1 MKSSVKSTYNYNIL
15 NLTTFN
21 NNSGVRNTGMSKKRK
36 RTNNTLSGEV
46 ENSSD
51 KSEHIESDF
60 RNKVSNFSDKF
71 RTNGEKT
78 NATTASQN
86 AALGKVGD
94 KVKTISTIGE
104 KSSASSESDPN
115 TNNIS
120 KSGDKKVEKTSD
132 AGVKDGLGTTLF
144 SVGDSIGLGGD
155 LSRFSVDL
163 AKEVKVTNG
172 IKLKEKLNGALQNG
186 INDLGKRA
194 KIRAI
199 GTDFV
204 NDHLALNCDKTAKP
218 EKIKTDRLAISCDN
232 VNPVKE
238 LDTLR
243 NGDKERFFF
252 TTSLFS
258 LSHKIDKTKVSQNE
272 LSSVN
277 QSNPKEYGEKV
288 DEIIKNRSSAFD
300 ESQAEKTNTINSNV
314 NSNVKNTMDDIS
326 NLEKY
331 HKKHSSP
338 PNKDKVNVKKIVSID
353 QILNRNLDMNRN
365 KIVETE
371 WKIDGTNGRIVEKSP
386 KIIEA
391 NVKYVENAK
400 SVESNTKIV
409 ERSTNN
415 VKSNMGRS
423 DLKRKIV
430 DEYEFTDDEMGPN
443 ENSAKKSTP
452 LCKEKFG
459 LFNGGLRRIE
469 RTDTVSLRVVDII
482 RNGDKETIDDDLAA
496 ATNGK
501 VDSRKVGT
509 TNGIVEISKCE
520 PDKSSEVVKVDLNK
534 NKCKID
540 HMNGYVP
547 IETSLVNGSN
557 DIAKNAKQRTQSL
570 QKFRK
575 IFHSKNAVSNVTSS
589 HGANSL
595 SKIDEICNKL
605 TKTSKENHSL
615 NIGKAIKAPLPGNE
629 EVNPK
634 GVDGYNKESIG
645 NRNIDLNKFDSHVSS
660 RDDANAKRVID
671 IIEPN
676 KTAVFENDQLLEI
689 KAKEINGNKNVETN
703 SPVLEKEPRGNPA
716 VERLNQDIR
725 KDELKR
731 ELKEFEEESDNRP
744 TEHVDTKVANAET
757 VPSDLKKEN
766 EGDASNVD
774 TAIDVK
780 KEVEESDGHIEE
792 TAEGNVVD
800 ATVVKT
806 DVGSDEDSVLFST
819 TPPINPPS
827 HRQDLPPP
835 TGSTPQ
841 APPPN
846 GLPHHAES
854 HHAGHHAPPGGHL
867 GPPGHGNHHAGGASL
882 APPIH
887 GPPPP
892 PSKTGPA
899 PEPPP
904 GGSAVSGGGYHT
916 QGGVP
921 VPGNKHPPP
930 AAHPHYPPPQ
940 MMNGPGPP
948 PLGAPSTL
956 PPSSQPSHPPR
967 LPPTSSLPPPT
978 AHPLGL
984 THPHL
989 ANGYYPPGAPYPPSY
1004 YPYPGS
1010 GSGGSGVLPPA
1021 TPQGYGG
1028 SPSQPVGPPP
1038 AGQQPHGYVP
1048 PPPALYAP
1056 YSSTPYLSSS
1066 HSSSRLTSRSP
1077 QTPASSHLKS
1087 SAPPPPPQPPPT
1099 SLPSSHPPNPT
1110 SHAPIHASLPHAS
1123 TAQHPSSGLP
1133 HPSNVSH
1140 ASTLPHGSSGLPHPS
1155 TGLSHPP
1162 SGLPHPSSG
1171 IPHTST
1177 LPHGSSGLPHASS
1190 GLTHS
1195 STATSQ
1201 AASHGRMLHSPHD
1214 MSPSRSGDNSYS
1226 SSVSSLS
1233 RSSSGLPPAI
1243 RHTPPPVSS
1252 QSVSAPPSG
1261 GVGVPLSSSL
1271 AFSKPPSVSSTPPV
1285 WVSTSSG
1292 VSSSSPLSSVMRSS
1306 PAPSTLSRTPTYLP
1320 PMDTPTPVSQPYQA
1334 PPYLPPGS
1342 QAPPTS
1348 YGSQAPPTSYAGS
1361 QPPTSYGSQ
1370 VPPTSYPPSQTT
1382 PSYIPPSAT
1391 QTPPTSY
1398 LPAVSSQPPYPSVTQ
1413 TTPSYLG
1420 PQATPTSVAPSVQPP
1435 PGAPPPPTQPPTNPN
1450 PFSAES
1456 LFQTN
1461 HTDLLR
1467 RELDSR
1473 FLASSQDVHHHRGA
1487 PYSLRT
1493 EMHHHQHQHTHV
1505 HQHAPLMPP
1514 PPGAAALYPPTHLF
1528 KDIPKLGAGVDSPF
1542 YRHSLALSTY
1552 PPGFGLHPGLTPT
1565 PTATPFAPPN
1575 QYTSF
1580 TPKQLT
1586 EPPKPKPMKTGKWNA
1601 MHVRI
1606 AWEIYNHQQKA
1617 MAVESKGLKP
1627 SLPSASDLLRPPS
1640 HLLPSA
1646 APRPPHP
1653 YDSPGGPA
1661 PPLPPHSAASVLASP
1676 FSSLNMFGRYGPSVP
1691 TFPPLSSFPSSPLTD
1706 PWARLQASRPLAGHP
1721 GGYTTPAP
1729 PAPTPSAPWSLKP
1742 DPVELE
1748 REKERERERER
1759 EKERIRERERVRRE
1773 EKQRRL
1779 MQQQQAQAA
1788 QQKSAAAAAAAV
1800 AASQSLHRD
1809 RSPLRSDPTASLSGV
1824 PGSMLSSKGDDD
1836 VMMQMSRGLL
1846 SPYLSRVPPVAS
1858 ATGRLGSGVGGVGAH
1873 LHPSSRGPYPPP
1885 PSPWDPYRYDPLRY
1899 NPLMAVAFQ
1908 REEEERA
1915 KLFGAPFAPPA
1926 AHHMRSGPPG
1936 KVPSPASRLMSGPSP
1951 ADIKKEETT
1960 PAGSG
1965 R

>member
-36 RTNNTLSGEV
+36 RTNNSTLSGEV

-115 TNNIS
+115 TNNIN
-120 KSGDKKVEKTSD
+120 KRGDKKVEKTSD
-132 AGVKDGLGTTLF
+132 AGVKDGLETTLC
-144 SVGDSIGLGGD
+144 DSIGLGGD
-155 LSRFSVDL
+155 LNRFSVDL

-272 LSSVN
+272 MSSVN

-300 ESQAEKTNTINSNV
+300 ESQAEKTNTINSKV

-371 WKIDGTNGRIVEKSP
+371 WKIDGTNRRIVEKSP
-386 KIIEA
+386 KSIET

-501 VDSRKVGT
+501 VESSKVGT
-509 TNGIVEISKCE
+509 TNGKVEISKCE
-520 PDKSSEVVKVDLNK
+520 PDKSSEVVKEMIVDLNK

-540 HMNGYVP
+540 HMNGYVS

-575 IFHSKNAVSNVTSS
+575 IFHSKNAVSIVTSS

-645 NRNIDLNKFDSHVSS
+645 NRNIDLNKFDSDVSS
-660 RDDANAKRVID
+660 RDDADAKRVID
-671 IIEPN
+671 IIGPN
-676 KTAVFENDQLLEI
+676 KTAVFENDQSLEI
-689 KAKEINGNKNVETN
+689 KAKEINANILNNIKIAENVETN
-703 SPVLEKEPRGNPA
+703 SPVLEKEPRDSPA
-716 VERLNQDIR
+716 VERSNQDIK
-725 KDELKR
+725 KDELKK

-806 DVGSDEDSVLFST
+806 DVVNMSVLF
-819 TPPINPPS
+819 
-827 HRQDLPPP
+827 
-835 TGSTPQ
+835 
-841 APPPN
+841 
-846 GLPHHAES
+846 
-854 HHAGHHAPPGGHL
+854 
-867 GPPGHGNHHAGGASL
+867 
-882 APPIH
+882 
-887 GPPPP
+887 
-892 PSKTGPA
+892 
-899 PEPPP
+899 
-904 GGSAVSGGGYHT
+904 
-916 QGGVP
+916 
-921 VPGNKHPPP
+921 
-930 AAHPHYPPPQ
+930 
-940 MMNGPGPP
+940 
-948 PLGAPSTL
+948 TL
-956 PPSSQPSHPPR
+956 YVC
-967 LPPTSSLPPPT
+967 TSSIVLF
-978 AHPLGL
+978 
-984 THPHL
+984 
-989 ANGYYPPGAPYPPSY
+989 
-1004 YPYPGS
+1004 GS
-1010 GSGGSGVLPPA
+1010 E
-1021 TPQGYGG
+1021 
-1028 SPSQPVGPPP
+1028 
-1038 AGQQPHGYVP
+1038 
-1048 PPPALYAP
+1048 
-1056 YSSTPYLSSS
+1056 
-1066 HSSSRLTSRSP
+1066 
-1077 QTPASSHLKS
+1077 
-1087 SAPPPPPQPPPT
+1087 
-1099 SLPSSHPPNPT
+1099 
-1110 SHAPIHASLPHAS
+1110 
-1123 TAQHPSSGLP
+1123 
-1133 HPSNVSH
+1133 
-1140 ASTLPHGSSGLPHPS
+1140 
-1155 TGLSHPP
+1155 
-1162 SGLPHPSSG
+1162 
-1171 IPHTST
+1171 
-1177 LPHGSSGLPHASS
+1177 
-1190 GLTHS
+1190 
-1195 STATSQ
+1195 
-1201 AASHGRMLHSPHD
+1201 
-1214 MSPSRSGDNSYS
+1214 
-1226 SSVSSLS
+1226 
-1233 RSSSGLPPAI
+1233 
-1243 RHTPPPVSS
+1243 
-1252 QSVSAPPSG
+1252 
-1261 GVGVPLSSSL
+1261 
-1271 AFSKPPSVSSTPPV
+1271 
-1285 WVSTSSG
+1285 
-1292 VSSSSPLSSVMRSS
+1292 VMR
-1306 PAPSTLSRTPTYLP
+1306 P
-1320 PMDTPTPVSQPYQA
+1320 
-1334 PPYLPPGS
+1334 
-1342 QAPPTS
+1342 
-1348 YGSQAPPTSYAGS
+1348 
-1361 QPPTSYGSQ
+1361 
-1370 VPPTSYPPSQTT
+1370 
-1382 PSYIPPSAT
+1382 
-1391 QTPPTSY
+1391 
-1398 LPAVSSQPPYPSVTQ
+1398 
-1413 TTPSYLG
+1413 
-1420 PQATPTSVAPSVQPP
+1420 
-1435 PGAPPPPTQPPTNPN
+1435 
-1450 PFSAES
+1450 
-1456 LFQTN
+1456 
-1461 HTDLLR
+1461 
-1467 RELDSR
+1467 
-1473 FLASSQDVHHHRGA
+1473 
-1487 PYSLRT
+1487 
-1493 EMHHHQHQHTHV
+1493 
-1505 HQHAPLMPP
+1505 
-1514 PPGAAALYPPTHLF
+1514 
-1528 KDIPKLGAGVDSPF
+1528 
-1542 YRHSLALSTY
+1542 
-1552 PPGFGLHPGLTPT
+1552 
-1565 PTATPFAPPN
+1565 
-1575 QYTSF
+1575 
-1580 TPKQLT
+1580 
-1586 EPPKPKPMKTGKWNA
+1586 
-1601 MHVRI
+1601 
-1606 AWEIYNHQQKA
+1606 
-1617 MAVESKGLKP
+1617 
-1627 SLPSASDLLRPPS
+1627 
-1640 HLLPSA
+1640 
-1646 APRPPHP
+1646 
-1653 YDSPGGPA
+1653 
-1661 PPLPPHSAASVLASP
+1661 
-1676 FSSLNMFGRYGPSVP
+1676 
-1691 TFPPLSSFPSSPLTD
+1691 
-1706 PWARLQASRPLAGHP
+1706 
-1721 GGYTTPAP
+1721 
-1729 PAPTPSAPWSLKP
+1729 
-1742 DPVELE
+1742 
-1748 REKERERERER
+1748 
-1759 EKERIRERERVRRE
+1759 
-1773 EKQRRL
+1773 
-1779 MQQQQAQAA
+1779 
-1788 QQKSAAAAAAAV
+1788 
-1800 AASQSLHRD
+1800 
-1809 RSPLRSDPTASLSGV
+1809 
-1824 PGSMLSSKGDDD
+1824 
-1836 VMMQMSRGLL
+1836 
-1846 SPYLSRVPPVAS
+1846 
-1858 ATGRLGSGVGGVGAH
+1858 
-1873 LHPSSRGPYPPP
+1873 
-1885 PSPWDPYRYDPLRY
+1885 
-1899 NPLMAVAFQ
+1899 
-1908 REEEERA
+1908 
-1915 KLFGAPFAPPA
+1915 
-1926 AHHMRSGPPG
+1926 
-1936 KVPSPASRLMSGPSP
+1936 
-1951 ADIKKEETT
+1951 
-1960 PAGSG
+1960 
-1965 R
+1965 

>member
-1 MKSSVKSTYNYNIL
+1 MKGSVKSTYNYVL

-21 NNSGVRNTGMSKKRK
+21 NNSGVRNSGMSKKRK

-60 RNKVSNFSDKF
+60 RNKVSNFGDKF

-115 TNNIS
+115 SNNID

-132 AGVKDGLGTTLF
+132 AGVKDGLETTLF

-272 LSSVN
+272 MSSVN

-415 VKSNMGRS
+415 VKSNRGRS

-509 TNGIVEISKCE
+509 TNGKVEISKCE
-520 PDKSSEVVKVDLNK
+520 PDKSSEVVKEMIVDLNK

-540 HMNGYVP
+540 NMNGYVP
-547 IETSLVNGSN
+547 IESSLVNGSN

-615 NIGKAIKAPLPGNE
+615 DIGKVIKAPLPGNE

-634 GVDGYNKESIG
+634 GVNRYNKESIG
-645 NRNIDLNKFDSHVSS
+645 NRNIDLNKFDSDVSS

-676 KTAVFENDQLLEI
+676 KTAVFENDQSLEI
-689 KAKEINGNKNVETN
+689 KAKEINANILNNIKIVENVETN
-703 SPVLEKEPRGNPA
+703 SPVLEKEPRDSSA
-716 VERLNQDIR
+716 VDRLNQDIK
-725 KDELKR
+725 KDELKK

-744 TEHVDTKVANAET
+744 TEHVDTKVENAET

-780 KEVEESDGHIEE
+780 EDVEESDGHIEE
-792 TAEGNVVD
+792 TAKGNVVD

-806 DVGSDEDSVLFST
+806 DVVNMSVLFT
-819 TPPINPPS
+819 
-827 HRQDLPPP
+827 LF
-835 TGSTPQ
+835 
-841 APPPN
+841 
-846 GLPHHAES
+846 
-854 HHAGHHAPPGGHL
+854 
-867 GPPGHGNHHAGGASL
+867 
-882 APPIH
+882 
-887 GPPPP
+887 
-892 PSKTGPA
+892 
-899 PEPPP
+899 
-904 GGSAVSGGGYHT
+904 
-916 QGGVP
+916 
-921 VPGNKHPPP
+921 
-930 AAHPHYPPPQ
+930 
-940 MMNGPGPP
+940 MNR
-948 PLGAPSTL
+948 TL
-956 PPSSQPSHPPR
+956 
-967 LPPTSSLPPPT
+967 
-978 AHPLGL
+978 
-984 THPHL
+984 
-989 ANGYYPPGAPYPPSY
+989 
-1004 YPYPGS
+1004 
-1010 GSGGSGVLPPA
+1010 
-1021 TPQGYGG
+1021 
-1028 SPSQPVGPPP
+1028 
-1038 AGQQPHGYVP
+1038 YV
-1048 PPPALYAP
+1048 
-1056 YSSTPYLSSS
+1056 
-1066 HSSSRLTSRSP
+1066 
-1077 QTPASSHLKS
+1077 
-1087 SAPPPPPQPPPT
+1087 
-1099 SLPSSHPPNPT
+1099 
-1110 SHAPIHASLPHAS
+1110 
-1123 TAQHPSSGLP
+1123 
-1133 HPSNVSH
+1133 
-1140 ASTLPHGSSGLPHPS
+1140 
-1155 TGLSHPP
+1155 
-1162 SGLPHPSSG
+1162 
-1171 IPHTST
+1171 
-1177 LPHGSSGLPHASS
+1177 
-1190 GLTHS
+1190 
-1195 STATSQ
+1195 
-1201 AASHGRMLHSPHD
+1201 
-1214 MSPSRSGDNSYS
+1214 
-1226 SSVSSLS
+1226 
-1233 RSSSGLPPAI
+1233 
-1243 RHTPPPVSS
+1243 
-1252 QSVSAPPSG
+1252 
-1261 GVGVPLSSSL
+1261 
-1271 AFSKPPSVSSTPPV
+1271 
-1285 WVSTSSG
+1285 
-1292 VSSSSPLSSVMRSS
+1292 
-1306 PAPSTLSRTPTYLP
+1306 
-1320 PMDTPTPVSQPYQA
+1320 
-1334 PPYLPPGS
+1334 
-1342 QAPPTS
+1342 
-1348 YGSQAPPTSYAGS
+1348 
-1361 QPPTSYGSQ
+1361 
-1370 VPPTSYPPSQTT
+1370 
-1382 PSYIPPSAT
+1382 
-1391 QTPPTSY
+1391 
-1398 LPAVSSQPPYPSVTQ
+1398 
-1413 TTPSYLG
+1413 
-1420 PQATPTSVAPSVQPP
+1420 
-1435 PGAPPPPTQPPTNPN
+1435 
-1450 PFSAES
+1450 
-1456 LFQTN
+1456 
-1461 HTDLLR
+1461 
-1467 RELDSR
+1467 
-1473 FLASSQDVHHHRGA
+1473 
-1487 PYSLRT
+1487 
-1493 EMHHHQHQHTHV
+1493 
-1505 HQHAPLMPP
+1505 
-1514 PPGAAALYPPTHLF
+1514 
-1528 KDIPKLGAGVDSPF
+1528 
-1542 YRHSLALSTY
+1542 
-1552 PPGFGLHPGLTPT
+1552 
-1565 PTATPFAPPN
+1565 
-1575 QYTSF
+1575 
-1580 TPKQLT
+1580 
-1586 EPPKPKPMKTGKWNA
+1586 
-1601 MHVRI
+1601 
-1606 AWEIYNHQQKA
+1606 
-1617 MAVESKGLKP
+1617 
-1627 SLPSASDLLRPPS
+1627 
-1640 HLLPSA
+1640 LLPL
-1646 APRPPHP
+1646 
-1653 YDSPGGPA
+1653 YC
-1661 PPLPPHSAASVLASP
+1661 L
-1676 FSSLNMFGRYGPSVP
+1676 
-1691 TFPPLSSFPSSPLTD
+1691 
-1706 PWARLQASRPLAGHP
+1706 
-1721 GGYTTPAP
+1721 
-1729 PAPTPSAPWSLKP
+1729 
-1742 DPVELE
+1742 
-1748 REKERERERER
+1748 
-1759 EKERIRERERVRRE
+1759 VRR
-1773 EKQRRL
+1773 
-1779 MQQQQAQAA
+1779 
-1788 QQKSAAAAAAAV
+1788 
-1800 AASQSLHRD
+1800 
-1809 RSPLRSDPTASLSGV
+1809 
-1824 PGSMLSSKGDDD
+1824 
-1836 VMMQMSRGLL
+1836 
-1846 SPYLSRVPPVAS
+1846 
-1858 ATGRLGSGVGGVGAH
+1858 
-1873 LHPSSRGPYPPP
+1873 
-1885 PSPWDPYRYDPLRY
+1885 
-1899 NPLMAVAFQ
+1899 
-1908 REEEERA
+1908 
-1915 KLFGAPFAPPA
+1915 
-1926 AHHMRSGPPG
+1926 
-1936 KVPSPASRLMSGPSP
+1936 
-1951 ADIKKEETT
+1951 
-1960 PAGSG
+1960 
-1965 R
+1965 

>member
-1 MKSSVKSTYNYNIL
+1 M
-15 NLTTFN
+15 
-21 NNSGVRNTGMSKKRK
+21 
-36 RTNNTLSGEV
+36 
-46 ENSSD
+46 
-51 KSEHIESDF
+51 
-60 RNKVSNFSDKF
+60 
-71 RTNGEKT
+71 
-78 NATTASQN
+78 
-86 AALGKVGD
+86 LGKEGCN
-94 KVKTISTIGE
+94 VK
-104 KSSASSESDPN
+104 
-115 TNNIS
+115 
-120 KSGDKKVEKTSD
+120 
-132 AGVKDGLGTTLF
+132 L
-144 SVGDSIGLGGD
+144 LGG
-155 LSRFSVDL
+155 
-163 AKEVKVTNG
+163 
-172 IKLKEKLNGALQNG
+172 
-186 INDLGKRA
+186 
-194 KIRAI
+194 
-199 GTDFV
+199 
-204 NDHLALNCDKTAKP
+204 
-218 EKIKTDRLAISCDN
+218 
-232 VNPVKE
+232 
-238 LDTLR
+238 
-243 NGDKERFFF
+243 
-252 TTSLFS
+252 
-258 LSHKIDKTKVSQNE
+258 
-272 LSSVN
+272 
-277 QSNPKEYGEKV
+277 
-288 DEIIKNRSSAFD
+288 
-300 ESQAEKTNTINSNV
+300 
-314 NSNVKNTMDDIS
+314 
-326 NLEKY
+326 
-331 HKKHSSP
+331 
-338 PNKDKVNVKKIVSID
+338 
-353 QILNRNLDMNRN
+353 
-365 KIVETE
+365 
-371 WKIDGTNGRIVEKSP
+371 
-386 KIIEA
+386 
-391 NVKYVENAK
+391 
-400 SVESNTKIV
+400 
-409 ERSTNN
+409 
-415 VKSNMGRS
+415 
-423 DLKRKIV
+423 
-430 DEYEFTDDEMGPN
+430 
-443 ENSAKKSTP
+443 
-452 LCKEKFG
+452 
-459 LFNGGLRRIE
+459 GG
-469 RTDTVSLRVVDII
+469 
-482 RNGDKETIDDDLAA
+482 
-496 ATNGK
+496 
-501 VDSRKVGT
+501 DSRKVGT

-806 DVGSDEDSVLFST
+806 DVKVYTLLCVSSKWWELSFTGCHSHSKVGELQVQVL
-819 TPPINPPS
+819 
-827 HRQDLPPP
+827 
-835 TGSTPQ
+835 
-841 APPPN
+841 APPP
-846 GLPHHAES
+846 PS
-854 HHAGHHAPPGGHL
+854 PPLCGV
-867 GPPGHGNHHAGGASL
+867 A
-882 APPIH
+882 
-887 GPPPP
+887 PPPP
-892 PSKTGPA
+892 PSP
-899 PEPPP
+899 
-904 GGSAVSGGGYHT
+904 
-916 QGGVP
+916 
-921 VPGNKHPPP
+921 
-930 AAHPHYPPPQ
+930 
-940 MMNGPGPP
+940 
-948 PLGAPSTL
+948 
-956 PPSSQPSHPPR
+956 
-967 LPPTSSLPPPT
+967 
-978 AHPLGL
+978 
-984 THPHL
+984 
-989 ANGYYPPGAPYPPSY
+989 
-1004 YPYPGS
+1004 
-1010 GSGGSGVLPPA
+1010 
-1021 TPQGYGG
+1021 
-1028 SPSQPVGPPP
+1028 
-1038 AGQQPHGYVP
+1038 
-1048 PPPALYAP
+1048 
-1056 YSSTPYLSSS
+1056 
-1066 HSSSRLTSRSP
+1066 
-1077 QTPASSHLKS
+1077 
-1087 SAPPPPPQPPPT
+1087 APPPI
-1099 SLPSSHPPNPT
+1099 PS
-1110 SHAPIHASLPHAS
+1110 
-1123 TAQHPSSGLP
+1123 
-1133 HPSNVSH
+1133 
-1140 ASTLPHGSSGLPHPS
+1140 
-1155 TGLSHPP
+1155 
-1162 SGLPHPSSG
+1162 
-1171 IPHTST
+1171 
-1177 LPHGSSGLPHASS
+1177 
-1190 GLTHS
+1190 
-1195 STATSQ
+1195 
-1201 AASHGRMLHSPHD
+1201 
-1214 MSPSRSGDNSYS
+1214 
-1226 SSVSSLS
+1226 
-1233 RSSSGLPPAI
+1233 
-1243 RHTPPPVSS
+1243 
-1252 QSVSAPPSG
+1252 
-1261 GVGVPLSSSL
+1261 
-1271 AFSKPPSVSSTPPV
+1271 
-1285 WVSTSSG
+1285 
-1292 VSSSSPLSSVMRSS
+1292 
-1306 PAPSTLSRTPTYLP
+1306 LP

-1334 PPYLPPGS
+1334 TPYLPPGS

-1706 PWARLQASRPLAGHP
+1706 PWARRKLRFFS
-1721 GGYTTPAP
+1721 
-1729 PAPTPSAPWSLKP
+1729 S
-1742 DPVELE
+1742 D
-1748 REKERERERER
+1748 
-1759 EKERIRERERVRRE
+1759 
-1773 EKQRRL
+1773 
-1779 MQQQQAQAA
+1779 
-1788 QQKSAAAAAAAV
+1788 QKTKKKKKKKK
-1800 AASQSLHRD
+1800 
-1809 RSPLRSDPTASLSGV
+1809 DPTASLSGV

-1960 PAGSG
+1960 PAGPG

>member
-1 MKSSVKSTYNYNIL
+1 MSKDRKAGWKCIDCKDVKEKEQNKDKDNRNDQNKEKSKKESKNQERDAFNIEMKTMEENGNKLMDYLNSKFQSLENSIKDQKDDVIKAL
-15 NLTTFN
+15 NL
-21 NNSGVRNTGMSKKRK
+21 K
-36 RTNNTLSGEV
+36 
-46 ENSSD
+46 
-51 KSEHIESDF
+51 
-60 RNKVSNFSDKF
+60 
-71 RTNGEKT
+71 
-78 NATTASQN
+78 
-86 AALGKVGD
+86 
-94 KVKTISTIGE
+94 
-104 KSSASSESDPN
+104 
-115 TNNIS
+115 
-120 KSGDKKVEKTSD
+120 
-132 AGVKDGLGTTLF
+132 
-144 SVGDSIGLGGD
+144 
-155 LSRFSVDL
+155 
-163 AKEVKVTNG
+163 
-172 IKLKEKLNGALQNG
+172 
-186 INDLGKRA
+186 
-194 KIRAI
+194 
-199 GTDFV
+199 
-204 NDHLALNCDKTAKP
+204 
-218 EKIKTDRLAISCDN
+218 
-232 VNPVKE
+232 VKE
-238 LDTLR
+238 LEEKLE
-243 NGDKERFFF
+243 ERDQ
-252 TTSLFS
+252 
-258 LSHKIDKTKVSQNE
+258 KIADLE
-272 LSSVN
+272 DRMDFI
-277 QSNPKEYGEKV
+277 E
-288 DEIIKNRSSAFD
+288 NRSR
-300 ESQAEKTNTINSNV
+300 ISNV
-314 NSNVKNTMDDIS
+314 
-326 NLEKY
+326 E
-331 HKKHSSP
+331 
-338 PNKDKVNVKKIVSID
+338 
-353 QILNRNLDMNRN
+353 
-365 KIVETE
+365 
-371 WKIDGTNGRIVEKSP
+371 
-386 KIIEA
+386 
-391 NVKYVENAK
+391 
-400 SVESNTKIV
+400 
-409 ERSTNN
+409 
-415 VKSNMGRS
+415 
-423 DLKRKIV
+423 
-430 DEYEFTDDEMGPN
+430 
-443 ENSAKKSTP
+443 
-452 LCKEKFG
+452 
-459 LFNGGLRRIE
+459 
-469 RTDTVSLRVVDII
+469 I
-482 RNGDKETIDDDLAA
+482 RNMPET
-496 ATNGK
+496 
-501 VDSRKVGT
+501 
-509 TNGIVEISKCE
+509 
-520 PDKSSEVVKVDLNK
+520 K
-534 NKCKID
+534 NED
-540 HMNGYVP
+540 VQF
-547 IETSLVNGSN
+547 LV
-557 DIAKNAKQRTQSL
+557 
-570 QKFRK
+570 
-575 IFHSKNAVSNVTSS
+575 
-589 HGANSL
+589 
-595 SKIDEICNKL
+595 
-605 TKTSKENHSL
+605 
-615 NIGKAIKAPLPGNE
+615 
-629 EVNPK
+629 
-634 GVDGYNKESIG
+634 ESIG
-645 NRNIDLNKFDSHVSS
+645 HTLGISVKEGDIQIAHRVQNRDGS
-660 RDDANAKRVID
+660 
-671 IIEPN
+671 
-676 KTAVFENDQLLEI
+676 
-689 KAKEINGNKNVETN
+689 NKNRPIIAHLGSRYIRNKWLKQYKDYKRNFMPLKLLKQVYYALTQ
-703 SPVLEKEPRGNPA
+703 SVLEYGIIAFGRADQSTIQN
-716 VERLNQDIR
+716 
-725 KDELKR
+725 LK
-731 ELKEFEEESDNRP
+731 
-744 TEHVDTKVANAET
+744 
-757 VPSDLKKEN
+757 
-766 EGDASNVD
+766 
-774 TAIDVK
+774 
-780 KEVEESDGHIEE
+780 
-792 TAEGNVVD
+792 
-800 ATVVKT
+800 
-806 DVGSDEDSVLFST
+806 
-819 TPPINPPS
+819 
-827 HRQDLPPP
+827 
-835 TGSTPQ
+835 
-841 APPPN
+841 
-846 GLPHHAES
+846 
-854 HHAGHHAPPGGHL
+854 
-867 GPPGHGNHHAGGASL
+867 
-882 APPIH
+882 
-887 GPPPP
+887 
-892 PSKTGPA
+892 
-899 PEPPP
+899 
-904 GGSAVSGGGYHT
+904 
-916 QGGVP
+916 
-921 VPGNKHPPP
+921 
-930 AAHPHYPPPQ
+930 
-940 MMNGPGPP
+940 
-948 PLGAPSTL
+948 
-956 PPSSQPSHPPR
+956 
-967 LPPTSSLPPPT
+967 
-978 AHPLGL
+978 
-984 THPHL
+984 
-989 ANGYYPPGAPYPPSY
+989 
-1004 YPYPGS
+1004 
-1010 GSGGSGVLPPA
+1010 
-1021 TPQGYGG
+1021 
-1028 SPSQPVGPPP
+1028 
-1038 AGQQPHGYVP
+1038 
-1048 PPPALYAP
+1048 
-1056 YSSTPYLSSS
+1056 
-1066 HSSSRLTSRSP
+1066 RLTSRSP

-1133 HPSNVSH
+1133 HQSNVSH

-1155 TGLSHPP
+1155 TGLQ
-1162 SGLPHPSSG
+1162 HPSSG

-1214 MSPSRSGDNSYS
+1214 MSPSRGGDNSYS

-1233 RSSSGLPPAI
+1233 RSSSGLPPTI

-1334 PPYLPPGS
+1334 TPYLPPGS

-1706 PWARLQASRPLAGHP
+1706 PWARLQASRPLPGHP

-1960 PAGSG
+1960 PAGPG

>member
-338 PNKDKVNVKKIVSID
+338 PNKDKVNVKKITNTINSNVNSNVKNTMDDISNLEKYHKKHSSPPNKDKVNVKKIVSID
-353 QILNRNLDMNRN
+353 QILNRNLDMNSN

-501 VDSRKVGT
+501 VESSKVGT
-509 TNGIVEISKCE
+509 TNGKVEISKCE
-520 PDKSSEVVKVDLNK
+520 PDKSSEVVKEMIVDLNK

-540 HMNGYVP
+540 NMNGYVP
-547 IETSLVNGSN
+547 IESSLVNGSN

-575 IFHSKNAVSNVTSS
+575 IFHSKNAVSIVTSS

-615 NIGKAIKAPLPGNE
+615 NIGKAVKAPLPGNE

-634 GVDGYNKESIG
+634 GVDRYNKESIE
-645 NRNIDLNKFDSHVSS
+645 NRNIDLNKFDSDVSS
-660 RDDANAKRVID
+660 RDDADAKRVID
-671 IIEPN
+671 IIGPN
-676 KTAVFENDQLLEI
+676 KTAVFENDQSLEI
-689 KAKEINGNKNVETN
+689 KAKEINANILNNIKIAENVETN
-703 SPVLEKEPRGNPA
+703 SPVLEKEPRDSPA
-716 VERLNQDIR
+716 VERSNQDIK
-725 KDELKR
+725 KDELKK

-806 DVGSDEDSVLFST
+806 DV
-819 TPPINPPS
+819 
-827 HRQDLPPP
+827 
-835 TGSTPQ
+835 
-841 APPPN
+841 A
-846 GLPHHAES
+846 
-854 HHAGHHAPPGGHL
+854 
-867 GPPGHGNHHAGGASL
+867 
-882 APPIH
+882 
-887 GPPPP
+887 
-892 PSKTGPA
+892 
-899 PEPPP
+899 
-904 GGSAVSGGGYHT
+904 
-916 QGGVP
+916 
-921 VPGNKHPPP
+921 
-930 AAHPHYPPPQ
+930 
-940 MMNGPGPP
+940 
-948 PLGAPSTL
+948 
-956 PPSSQPSHPPR
+956 
-967 LPPTSSLPPPT
+967 
-978 AHPLGL
+978 
-984 THPHL
+984 
-989 ANGYYPPGAPYPPSY
+989 
-1004 YPYPGS
+1004 
-1010 GSGGSGVLPPA
+1010 
-1021 TPQGYGG
+1021 
-1028 SPSQPVGPPP
+1028 
-1038 AGQQPHGYVP
+1038 YV
-1048 PPPALYAP
+1048 
-1056 YSSTPYLSSS
+1056 
-1066 HSSSRLTSRSP
+1066 
-1077 QTPASSHLKS
+1077 
-1087 SAPPPPPQPPPT
+1087 
-1099 SLPSSHPPNPT
+1099 
-1110 SHAPIHASLPHAS
+1110 
-1123 TAQHPSSGLP
+1123 
-1133 HPSNVSH
+1133 
-1140 ASTLPHGSSGLPHPS
+1140 
-1155 TGLSHPP
+1155 
-1162 SGLPHPSSG
+1162 
-1171 IPHTST
+1171 
-1177 LPHGSSGLPHASS
+1177 
-1190 GLTHS
+1190 
-1195 STATSQ
+1195 
-1201 AASHGRMLHSPHD
+1201 
-1214 MSPSRSGDNSYS
+1214 
-1226 SSVSSLS
+1226 
-1233 RSSSGLPPAI
+1233 
-1243 RHTPPPVSS
+1243 
-1252 QSVSAPPSG
+1252 
-1261 GVGVPLSSSL
+1261 
-1271 AFSKPPSVSSTPPV
+1271 
-1285 WVSTSSG
+1285 
-1292 VSSSSPLSSVMRSS
+1292 
-1306 PAPSTLSRTPTYLP
+1306 
-1320 PMDTPTPVSQPYQA
+1320 
-1334 PPYLPPGS
+1334 
-1342 QAPPTS
+1342 
-1348 YGSQAPPTSYAGS
+1348 
-1361 QPPTSYGSQ
+1361 
-1370 VPPTSYPPSQTT
+1370 
-1382 PSYIPPSAT
+1382 
-1391 QTPPTSY
+1391 
-1398 LPAVSSQPPYPSVTQ
+1398 
-1413 TTPSYLG
+1413 
-1420 PQATPTSVAPSVQPP
+1420 
-1435 PGAPPPPTQPPTNPN
+1435 
-1450 PFSAES
+1450 
-1456 LFQTN
+1456 
-1461 HTDLLR
+1461 
-1467 RELDSR
+1467 
-1473 FLASSQDVHHHRGA
+1473 
-1487 PYSLRT
+1487 
-1493 EMHHHQHQHTHV
+1493 
-1505 HQHAPLMPP
+1505 
-1514 PPGAAALYPPTHLF
+1514 
-1528 KDIPKLGAGVDSPF
+1528 
-1542 YRHSLALSTY
+1542 
-1552 PPGFGLHPGLTPT
+1552 
-1565 PTATPFAPPN
+1565 
-1575 QYTSF
+1575 
-1580 TPKQLT
+1580 
-1586 EPPKPKPMKTGKWNA
+1586 
-1601 MHVRI
+1601 
-1606 AWEIYNHQQKA
+1606 
-1617 MAVESKGLKP
+1617 
-1627 SLPSASDLLRPPS
+1627 
-1640 HLLPSA
+1640 
-1646 APRPPHP
+1646 
-1653 YDSPGGPA
+1653 
-1661 PPLPPHSAASVLASP
+1661 
-1676 FSSLNMFGRYGPSVP
+1676 
-1691 TFPPLSSFPSSPLTD
+1691 
-1706 PWARLQASRPLAGHP
+1706 
-1721 GGYTTPAP
+1721 
-1729 PAPTPSAPWSLKP
+1729 
-1742 DPVELE
+1742 
-1748 REKERERERER
+1748 
-1759 EKERIRERERVRRE
+1759 
-1773 EKQRRL
+1773 
-1779 MQQQQAQAA
+1779 
-1788 QQKSAAAAAAAV
+1788 
-1800 AASQSLHRD
+1800 
-1809 RSPLRSDPTASLSGV
+1809 
-1824 PGSMLSSKGDDD
+1824 
-1836 VMMQMSRGLL
+1836 
-1846 SPYLSRVPPVAS
+1846 
-1858 ATGRLGSGVGGVGAH
+1858 
-1873 LHPSSRGPYPPP
+1873 
-1885 PSPWDPYRYDPLRY
+1885 
-1899 NPLMAVAFQ
+1899 
-1908 REEEERA
+1908 
-1915 KLFGAPFAPPA
+1915 
-1926 AHHMRSGPPG
+1926 
-1936 KVPSPASRLMSGPSP
+1936 
-1951 ADIKKEETT
+1951 
-1960 PAGSG
+1960 
-1965 R
+1965 